1 MLLIHE
7 SNFKN
12 KIVQLL
18 FICYIAL
25 SLTGCT
31 PKLENISINGISE
44 LPIDASDTLTIIKNP
59 VDAKI
64 DSVEWKSSNESIV
77 KVRDG
82 VIIGVSEGKATIIVT
97 VNDKIKATKDITIY
111 HPTESISIDKTE
123 LKLSLND
130 KQKINV
136 TIKPENSLYTLKSEN
151 SFVATISSDGIVEA
165 INYGKTRI
173 IAKSRDNKEAI
184 CDISVSVIVP
194 NFNSMSLSDA
204 KKWGIDN
211 NIVITTDTDY
221 SETVKK
227 DKVISQSIPYGTEI
241 NEPGKS
247 INIIYS
253 IGHKPTLGEMNALRS
268 AKSYIDLMSFSA
280 KGLKKQLKYEGYSDS
295 EAQYGVDNCGANW
308 NEQAAKSAKSYIEL
322 MSFSRNGLKKQLLY
336 EGFTE
341 SQAEYGVKA
350 AGY

>member
-1 MLLIHE
+1 M
-7 SNFKN
+7 KN

-18 FICYIAL
+18 FICSIVL
-25 SLTGCT
+25 CLTGCT
-31 PKLENISINGISE
+31 PKLESVSINGISE
-44 LPIDASDTLTIIKNP
+44 IPINGSDTLTIIKNP
-59 VDAKI
+59 IDAEVEN
-64 DSVEWKSSNESIV
+64 VEWKSSNEAIV
-77 KVRDG
+77 RVIDG
-82 VIIGVSEGKATIIVT
+82 VITGISEGKATIIAK
-97 VNDKIKATKDITIY
+97 VNGEIQTTKDITVY
-111 HPTESISIDKTE
+111 YPTENITIDKTE
-123 LKLSLND
+123 LKLALNEE
-130 KQKINV
+130 QKINV
-136 TIKPENSLYTLKSEN
+136 TINPENSLYTLKSEN
-151 SFVATISSDGIVEA
+151 SSVVTISSDGKIKA

-173 IAKSRDNKEAI
+173 IAKSKDNKEAI
-184 CDISVSVIVP
+184 CEISVSVVVP

-204 KKWGIDN
+204 KKWGNDN
-211 NIVITTDTDY
+211 NITITTDTDY

-322 MSFSRNGLKKQLLY
+322 MSFSRSGLKKQLLY